1 MRDVKEYFRGIWK
14 DRFVL
19 ANLVRQDLY
28 MKYNKSVLGVGW
40 SIITPLGLSVIIGL
54 IYSVIYGTDP
64 RAFVPMLF
72 AGLNPWTFI
81 NGAADGGTVSY
92 MTAEG
97 YIKQTTVHSQIFPL
111 RGVIVGFVNFLY
123 STVAFVAVYLLLAPE
138 KFGVIM
144 LAAVPGVIILF
155 FAGVA
160 LANISAVINLHLRD
174 FRPLQSLV
182 LQGLFYATPIIY
194 EADMLSQ
201 KGFSFVYEVNPFYY
215 FIEIVRTPMLGN
227 RIPSMQVYTVAIV
240 ITAVLFFIS
249 IKLAMKNGHGLA
261 LKL

>member
-1 MRDVKEYFRGIWK
+1 MCDIIEYFRGIWK

-40 SIITPLGLSVIIGL
+40 SIVTPLGLSIIIGL

-64 RAFVPMLF
+64 RAFVPLLF

-92 MTAEG
+92 MVAEG

-111 RGVIVGFVNFLY
+111 RGVLVGFVNLLY
-123 STVAFVAVYLLLAPE
+123 STIAFVAVYLFLAPDS
-138 KFGVIM
+138 FGVEM
-144 LAAVPGVIILF
+144 LAAVPGFIILF
-155 FAGVA
+155 FAGIA

-174 FRPLQSLV
+174 FRPLQSLI

-194 EADMLSQ
+194 EADMLRE
-201 KGFSFVYEVNPFYY
+201 KGFAFVYEVNPFYY
-215 FIEIVRTPMLGN
+215 FIEIVRTPLLGN
-227 RIPSMQVYTVAIV
+227 EIPSLQVYMIAIV
-240 ITAVLFFIS
+240 ITVLLFIIS
-249 IKLAMKNGHGLA
+249 IKMVMKNGFGLA